1 MRKLWIAAAPLLLL
15 LGAPAERPR
24 TFANPINIDYRFM
37 VDLPSR
43 REAAD
48 PAIVLF
54 GDDYY
59 LFASKSGGYWHSK
72 DMVEWTFVTPT
83 GLPMEAYA
91 PAVMVLDHTLYYTAC
106 NIGLYKSGDPKGDK
120 WELVSQTFSVGD
132 PDLFA
137 DDDGRVYLYYG
148 LSYNA
153 PFQAWNSIRT
163 TSSGPSASL
172 FSASAPTTP
181 GMAGSGAATTTW
193 VPPPT
198 TNFRKALGWKAR
210 G

>member
-59 LFASKSGGYWHSK
+59 LFASKSGGY
-72 DMVEWTFVTPT
+72 
-83 GLPMEAYA
+83 
-91 PAVMVLDHTLYYTAC
+91 
-106 NIGLYKSGDPKGDK
+106 
-120 WELVSQTFSVGD
+120 
-132 PDLFA
+132 
-137 DDDGRVYLYYG
+137 
-148 LSYNA
+148 
-153 PFQAWNSIRT
+153 
-163 TSSGPSASL
+163 
-172 FSASAPTTP
+172 
-181 GMAGSGAATTTW
+181 
-193 VPPPT
+193 
-198 TNFRKALGWKAR
+198 
-210 G
+210 